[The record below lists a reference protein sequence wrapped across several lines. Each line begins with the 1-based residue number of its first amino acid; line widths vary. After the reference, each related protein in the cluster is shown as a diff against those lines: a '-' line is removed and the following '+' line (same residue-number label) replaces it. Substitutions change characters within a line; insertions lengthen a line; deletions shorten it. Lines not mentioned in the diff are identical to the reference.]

1 MFGTAIVAK
10 PVVAEEEQPTEA
22 DAEGEPVPAEPVI
35 REYFDPAGRDKVIP
49 VIKHLPPADRVLLAV
64 ENLDDAQVD
73 LDKLSLLIKQWEPL
87 EVQGLITE
95 YEQDKEKET
104 TVWHETEKHQSGQR
118 PAGRKD
124 ATAPAFE
131 PPPTLSAY
139 TRDLARLISITSD
152 AAVNSFCCESRA
164 PPRPHARVTDGR
176 THV

>member
-104 TVWHETEKHQSGQR
+104 TVWHETEKYFIDLGAKKNFEKKIKIWLFHQKS
-118 PAGRKD
+118 
-124 ATAPAFE
+124 
-131 PPPTLSAY
+131 
-139 TRDLARLISITSD
+139 TRDLGEISQQ
-152 AAVNSFCCESRA
+152 
-164 PPRPHARVTDGR
+164 
-176 THV
+176 

>member
-10 PVVAEEEQPTEA
+10 PVVAEEEQPAEA

-104 TVWHETEKHQSGQR
+104 TVWHETEKYFIDLGAKKNFEKKIKIWLFHQKS
-118 PAGRKD
+118 
-124 ATAPAFE
+124 
-131 PPPTLSAY
+131 
-139 TRDLARLISITSD
+139 TRDLGEISQQ
-152 AAVNSFCCESRA
+152 
-164 PPRPHARVTDGR
+164 
-176 THV
+176 